1 MVTIDAD
8 RFEKTFRRY
17 SQIGRTDDDGLHR
30 LTLTET
36 DRNVYGICLS
46 RILNRWGL
54 IFVLTRSGT
63 SSVVDQ
69 ELIRMQPLC

>member
-1 MVTIDAD
+1 MRI
-8 RFEKTFRRY
+8 FEKTFRRY

-36 DRNVYGICLS
+36 DRNVRDLFVEDLESLGLDI
-46 RILNRWGL
+46 RIDG
-54 IFVLTRSGT
+54 SGT